1 MYILV
6 TCCKLNTG
14 KIYLENT
21 KINANIVKNANDNW
35 FKKKNGINCGISKLI
50 LTIAVACSI
59 S

>member
-21 KINANIVKNANDNW
+21 NINAKIVKNEKDNW
-35 FKKKNGINCGISKLI
+35 FKKKNGINCGISNLLLI
-50 LTIAVACSI
+50 FAVACSV
-59 S
+59 